1 MHEEWSGTPRVVLV
15 TDAASSVDA
24 SAFDAVGAS
33 VRTVEATE
41 DGLGSVPADASVV
54 VTAYELPRTDGVA
67 VVESVAGDVP
77 VVVYARDGDEHVASE
92 AVRAGADDYVP
103 IPADAPAD
111 RVPDV
116 VRDRALAVAVTDGGS
131 DADPAG
137 DTDDPDDAEDPAAG
151 SMPPTRASVEDRERA
166 LQRAYQVV
174 ADADRPF
181 GEKVEDLLGI
191 VREAVGTSYATLSY
205 VDGGDYTFE
214 YVDAPGKDDVA
225 AGDTVALE
233 TTNCDEV
240 VSTQETL
247 VLEDV
252 ERDAPELADRAGNA
266 EWGISCYLGAPVTV
280 DGDAY
285 GTFCFYDKEARSEA
299 FSEWQVTFVELFG
312 DWVSHEL
319 ERERYVDR
327 LAALN
332 DLHSVVRTLT
342 DAVMHRSDRLEMERT
357 VVDQLADTGSY
368 ALAWVDALDGAT
380 GEELRTVAFAD
391 ADADDSVLAADAEL
405 ALPVDG
411 AHGHQGT
418 DSDGEGSR
426 DGTADGD
433 EDAVDLAV
441 AAFDGHEVR
450 TRDVVAGDGRMGV
463 LADRGL
469 ERWAA
474 VPVAFDEESFG
485 VLNVATYRRE
495 GFSGRELAVLGQV
508 GEILGLAIATV
519 ERGAVVEQERER
531 LEFVNRFIRHNLLN
545 SLNVVEARTEIL
557 DAHVDDAGRSHLE
570 TIQGRTADM
579 VELIETLRA
588 LMQAFVVDESR
599 ETEPVDLRAVVEAEV
614 EGAREAFGHAA
625 FSLSVP
631 DERVTV
637 RADRLLGEVFE
648 NLLANAVQHNDRAS
662 PSVSVS
668 VVADASTAT
677 VRVVDD
683 GPGIPED
690 VLPAVFEK
698 GERGFDSP
706 GTGFGLY
713 LVREIVDAYDGSVS
727 VQNDDDG
734 ATFTVSL
741 PRDAPDGEDG
751 APDED

>member
-1 MHEEWSGTPRVVLV
+1 MHEEWSATPRVVLV

-33 VRTVEATE
+33 VRTMVVTE
-41 DGLGSVPADASVV
+41 GGLGSVPADASVV
-54 VTAYELPRTDGVA
+54 VTPYELAGTDGVA
-67 VVESVAGDVP
+67 VVESVTGDVP

-103 IPADAPAD
+103 VPEDAPAD
-111 RVPDV
+111 RVPDE

-131 DADPAG
+131 NADDTGGAG
-137 DTDDPDDAEDPAAG
+137 DAGAAGDAGNARNAGDAGDAEAESVPSTPG
-151 SMPPTRASVEDRERA
+151 SLESRERA
-166 LQRAYQVV
+166 LQQAYEVV

-205 VDGGDYTFE
+205 VDSGEYTFE

-225 AGDTVALE
+225 AGDTVPLE

-240 VSTQETL
+240 VSTRETL

-252 ERDAPELADRAGNA
+252 ERDAPHLAERAGNA
-266 EWGISCYLGAPVTV
+266 DWGISCYLGAPVTV

-299 FSEWQVTFVELFG
+299 FSEWQVTFVELFS

-342 DAVMHRSDRLEMERT
+342 DAVMHRSDRLKIERT
-357 VVDQLADTGSY
+357 AVDRLADTGSY
-368 ALAWVDALDGAT
+368 ALAWVDALEGAAVD
-380 GEELRTVAFAD
+380 ELRTVAFAD
-391 ADADDSVLAADAEL
+391 ADADGSVLAADAGL

-411 AHGHQGT
+411 AHDHE
-418 DSDGEGSR
+418 EG
-426 DGTADGD
+426 
-433 EDAVDLAV
+433 VDLAV
-441 AAFDGHEVR
+441 AASEGHEVR
-450 TRDVVAGDGRMGV
+450 TRDVVAGDGRVGV
-463 LADRGL
+463 LAARGL

-474 VPVAFDEESFG
+474 VPVAFDDESFG

-588 LMQAFVVDESR
+588 LMQAFVVDETR

-614 EGAREAFGHAA
+614 EGAREAFANA
-625 FSLSVP
+625 EFSLSVP
-631 DERVTV
+631 EEHVTV
-637 RADRLLGEVFE
+637 HADRLLGEVFE
-648 NLLANAVQHNDRAS
+648 NLLANAVQHNDRTS
-662 PSVSVS
+662 PSVSVEM
-668 VVADASTAT
+668 VADEATAT
-677 VRVVDD
+677 VRVADD
-683 GPGIPED
+683 GPGIPEA
-690 VLPAVFEK
+690 VLPSVFEK

-734 ATFTVSL
+734 ATFAVTL
-741 PRDAPDGEDG
+741 PRDPPGDAE
-751 APDED
+751 